1 MFVETRGLTKGYSG
15 VPALKE
21 VSLAA
26 REGEVIAFV
35 GFNGAGKTTLLRCIA
50 GQVAPDRGNV
60 AFDGVSFARDQLAV
74 VLLTIALAGTMPF
87 SFWTKGGSRATACS
101 CHDPPVGEL
110 QSERD
115 CVLQPRVARNEPP
128 WGRPTK

>member
-87 SFWTKGGSRATACS
+87 SCAPMPESLAGIIVIWLS
-101 CHDPPVGEL
+101 CH
-110 QSERD
+110 
-115 CVLQPRVARNEPP
+115 VLRAEYVR
-128 WGRPTK
+128 R